1 MDRYLFDTT
10 VLIDISKGQEPAS
23 SRIQALIDAG
33 HELGVCAV
41 PLAEFFSGIPPEDR
55 SRAEADLRPFRYW
68 DMTWEIAVQAGGFR
82 YAYARLGQAISAPDA
97 LIAATAIALDA
108 ILVTNNV
115 RYFPM
120 PELRLL
126 RIGT

>member
-1 MDRYLFDTT
+1 MDRYLLDTT

-23 SRIQALIDAG
+23 SRIQALIDQG

-41 PLAEFFSGIPPEDR
+41 PLAEFFSGIPPADR
-55 SRAEADLRPFRYW
+55 SRAEAVLRPFRYW
-68 DMTWEIAVQAGGFR
+68 DMTWEIAVQAR

-97 LIAATAIALDA
+97 LIAATAITLDA

-115 RYFPM
+115 RHFPM